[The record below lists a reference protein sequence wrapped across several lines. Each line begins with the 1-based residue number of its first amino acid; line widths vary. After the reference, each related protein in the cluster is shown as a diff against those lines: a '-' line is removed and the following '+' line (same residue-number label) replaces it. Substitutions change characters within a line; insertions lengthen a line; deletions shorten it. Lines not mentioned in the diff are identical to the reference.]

1 MMIDEALAVFLLAAA
16 YDILLGEM
24 PARIHPV
31 VWIGRLISFLRLRF
45 PASKIGGMALALVVI
60 AVTVLSGHLLVMAA
74 GYLPLLPLLLSAF
87 LLKSTFAI
95 RCLLQVSSDIGKMI
109 EEDME
114 QARSMLPALVGRDTA
129 SLSQGQ
135 ASSAVIE
142 SLSENYVDGI
152 LSPIFYYVLFSPLG
166 LGLEAA
172 LAFKAVSTMDSMWG
186 YKNER
191 WRDLGWAAARLDD
204 VLAWVPARI
213 SAYVLRFTPTGEK
226 PGVWPGWAK
235 VAEQAGAMASP
246 NAGWPMATAAWL
258 HGRGM
263 GGPTIYHGQVVEKP
277 RLGPDDAPA
286 WGSDSLAGLLRHIRR
301 AAWAGCLAL
310 WLTCTL
316 VLLTS

>member
-1 MMIDEALAVFLLAAA
+1 MINEALAVFLLAAA

-60 AVTVLSGHLLVMAA
+60 AVTVLSGHLLVRAA

-87 LLKSTFAI
+87 LLKSTFSM
-95 RCLLQVSSDIGKMI
+95 RCLLQVSSDIGRAI
-109 EEDME
+109 EEDMDR
-114 QARSMLPALVGRDTA
+114 ARSMLPALVGRDTA

-172 LAFKAVSTMDSMWG
+172 LAFKAVSTMDSMVG
-186 YKNER
+186 YKTKGLK
-191 WRDLGWAAARLDD
+191 DLGFAGARADDLLNFIPARLSIFSIG
-204 VLAWVPARI
+204 LARP
-213 SAYVLRFTPTGEK
+213 LR
-226 PGVWPGWAK
+226 
-235 VAEQAGAMASP
+235 AGAALRAAWRFHGRTPSP
-246 NAGWPMATAAWL
+246 NSGWPMAACAGAL
-258 HGRGM
+258 GLKL
-263 GGPTIYHGQVVEKP
+263 EKP
-277 RLGPDDAPA
+277 G
-286 WGSDSLAGLLRHIRR
+286 GY
-301 AAWAGCLAL
+301 
-310 WLTCTL
+310 
-316 VLLTS
+316 VLLDEGEEPRTSDVPRAIGLIQRAIFLILAAALLILYSA

>member
-1 MMIDEALAVFLLAAA
+1 MINEALAVFLLAAA

-60 AVTVLSGHLLVMAA
+60 AVTVLSGHLLVRAA

-87 LLKSTFAI
+87 LLKSTFSM
-95 RCLLQVSSDIGKMI
+95 RCLLQVSSDIGRAI
-109 EEDME
+109 EEDMDR
-114 QARSMLPALVGRDTA
+114 ARSMLPALVGRDTA

-172 LAFKAVSTMDSMWG
+172 LAFKAVSTMDSMVG
-186 YKNER
+186 YKTEGLR
-191 WRDLGWAAARLDD
+191 ELGFAGARADDLLNFIPARLSIFSIA
-204 VLAWVPARI
+204 LARP
-213 SAYVLRFTPTGEK
+213 L
-226 PGVWPGWAK
+226 
-235 VAEQAGAMASP
+235 QAGAALAAAIRFHGRTPSP
-246 NAGWPMATAAWL
+246 NSGWPMAACAGAL
-258 HGRGM
+258 GLRL
-263 GGPTIYHGQVVEKP
+263 EKP
-277 RLGPDDAPA
+277 
-286 WGSDSLAGLLRHIRR
+286 GSY
-301 AAWAGCLAL
+301 
-310 WLTCTL
+310 
-316 VLLTS
+316 VLLDEGKEPQTSDVPLAIGLIQRAIFLILAAALLILYSA

>member
-1 MMIDEALAVFLLAAA
+1 MGMMMINEALAVFLLAAA

-60 AVTVLSGHLLVMAA
+60 AVTVLSGHLLVRAA

-87 LLKSTFAI
+87 LLKSTFSM
-95 RCLLQVSSDIGKMI
+95 RCLLQVSSDIGRAI
-109 EEDME
+109 EEDMDR
-114 QARSMLPALVGRDTA
+114 ARSMLPALVGRDTA

-172 LAFKAVSTMDSMWG
+172 LAFKAVSTMDSMVG
-186 YKNER
+186 YKTEGLR
-191 WRDLGWAAARLDD
+191 ELGFAGARSDDLLNFIPARLSIFSIA
-204 VLAWVPARI
+204 LARP
-213 SAYVLRFTPTGEK
+213 L
-226 PGVWPGWAK
+226 
-235 VAEQAGAMASP
+235 QAGAALAAAIRFHGRTPSP
-246 NAGWPMATAAWL
+246 NSGWPMAACAGAL
-258 HGRGM
+258 GLRL
-263 GGPTIYHGQVVEKP
+263 EKP
-277 RLGPDDAPA
+277 
-286 WGSDSLAGLLRHIRR
+286 GSY
-301 AAWAGCLAL
+301 
-310 WLTCTL
+310 
-316 VLLTS
+316 VLLDEGEEPQTSDVPLAIGLIQRAIFLILAAALLILYSA

>member
-1 MMIDEALAVFLLAAA
+1 MGMMMINEALAVFLLAAA

-60 AVTVLSGHLLVMAA
+60 AVTVLSGHLLVRAA

-87 LLKSTFAI
+87 LLKSTFSI
-95 RCLLQVSSDIGKMI
+95 RCLLQVSSDIGRAI
-109 EEDME
+109 EEDMDR
-114 QARSMLPALVGRDTA
+114 ARSMLPALVGRDTA

-172 LAFKAVSTMDSMWG
+172 LAFKAVSTMDSMVG
-186 YKNER
+186 YKTEGLR
-191 WRDLGWAAARLDD
+191 ELGFAGARADDLLNFIPARLSIFSIA
-204 VLAWVPARI
+204 LARP
-213 SAYVLRFTPTGEK
+213 L
-226 PGVWPGWAK
+226 
-235 VAEQAGAMASP
+235 QAGATLAAAIRFHGRTPSP
-246 NAGWPMATAAWL
+246 NSGWPMAACAGAL
-258 HGRGM
+258 GLRL
-263 GGPTIYHGQVVEKP
+263 EKP
-277 RLGPDDAPA
+277 
-286 WGSDSLAGLLRHIRR
+286 GSY
-301 AAWAGCLAL
+301 
-310 WLTCTL
+310 
-316 VLLTS
+316 VLLDEGKEPQTSDVPLAIGLIQRAIFLILAAALLILYSA

>member
-1 MMIDEALAVFLLAAA
+1 MINEALAVFLLAAA

-60 AVTVLSGHLLVMAA
+60 AVTVLSGHLLVRAA

-87 LLKSTFAI
+87 LLKSTFSM
-95 RCLLQVSSDIGKMI
+95 RCLLQVSSDIGRAI
-109 EEDME
+109 EEDMDR
-114 QARSMLPALVGRDTA
+114 ARSMLPALVGRDTA

-172 LAFKAVSTMDSMWG
+172 LAFKAVSTMDSMVG
-186 YKNER
+186 YKTKGLRELGYAGAR
-191 WRDLGWAAARLDD
+191 ADDLLNFIPARLSIFSIA
-204 VLAWVPARI
+204 LARP
-213 SAYVLRFTPTGEK
+213 L
-226 PGVWPGWAK
+226 
-235 VAEQAGAMASP
+235 QAGAALAAAIRFHGRTPSP
-246 NAGWPMATAAWL
+246 NSGWPMAACAGAL
-258 HGRGM
+258 GLRL
-263 GGPTIYHGQVVEKP
+263 EKP
-277 RLGPDDAPA
+277 
-286 WGSDSLAGLLRHIRR
+286 GSY
-301 AAWAGCLAL
+301 
-310 WLTCTL
+310 
-316 VLLTS
+316 VLLDEGKEPQTSDVPLAIGLIQRAIFLILAAALLILYSA

>member
-1 MMIDEALAVFLLAAA
+1 MINEALAVFLLAAA

-60 AVTVLSGHLLVMAA
+60 AVTVLSGHLLVRAA

-87 LLKSTFAI
+87 LLKSTFSI
-95 RCLLQVSSDIGKMI
+95 RCLLQVSSDIGRAI
-109 EEDME
+109 EEDMDR
-114 QARSMLPALVGRDTA
+114 ARSMLPALVGRDTA

-172 LAFKAVSTMDSMWG
+172 LAFKAVSTMDSMVG
-186 YKNER
+186 YKTEGLR
-191 WRDLGWAAARLDD
+191 ELGFAGARADDLLNFIPARLSIFSIA
-204 VLAWVPARI
+204 LARP
-213 SAYVLRFTPTGEK
+213 L
-226 PGVWPGWAK
+226 
-235 VAEQAGAMASP
+235 QAGAALAAAIRFHGRTPSP
-246 NAGWPMATAAWL
+246 NSGWPMAACAGAL
-258 HGRGM
+258 GLRL
-263 GGPTIYHGQVVEKP
+263 EKP
-277 RLGPDDAPA
+277 
-286 WGSDSLAGLLRHIRR
+286 GSY
-301 AAWAGCLAL
+301 
-310 WLTCTL
+310 
-316 VLLTS
+316 VLLDEGKEPQTSDVPLAIGLIQRAIFLILAAALLILYSA

>member
-1 MMIDEALAVFLLAAA
+1 MINEALAVFLLAAA

-60 AVTVLSGHLLVMAA
+60 AVTVLSGHLLVRAA

-87 LLKSTFAI
+87 LLKSTFSM
-95 RCLLQVSSDIGKMI
+95 RGLLQVSSDIGRAI
-109 EEDME
+109 EEDMDR
-114 QARSMLPALVGRDTA
+114 ARSMLPALVGRDTA

-172 LAFKAVSTMDSMWG
+172 LAFKAVSTMDSMVG
-186 YKNER
+186 YKTEGLR
-191 WRDLGWAAARLDD
+191 ELGFAGARADDLLNFIPARLSIFSIA
-204 VLAWVPARI
+204 LARP
-213 SAYVLRFTPTGEK
+213 L
-226 PGVWPGWAK
+226 
-235 VAEQAGAMASP
+235 QAGAALAAAIRFHGRTPSP
-246 NAGWPMATAAWL
+246 NSGWPMAACAGAL
-258 HGRGM
+258 GLRL
-263 GGPTIYHGQVVEKP
+263 EKP
-277 RLGPDDAPA
+277 
-286 WGSDSLAGLLRHIRR
+286 GSY
-301 AAWAGCLAL
+301 
-310 WLTCTL
+310 
-316 VLLTS
+316 VLLDEGKEPQTSDVPLAIGLIQRAIFLILAAALLILYSA

>member
-1 MMIDEALAVFLLAAA
+1 MMMINEALAVFLLAAA

-60 AVTVLSGHLLVMAA
+60 AVTVLSGHLLVRAA

-87 LLKSTFAI
+87 LLKSTFSM
-95 RCLLQVSSDIGKMI
+95 RCLLQVSSDIGRAI
-109 EEDME
+109 EEDMDR
-114 QARSMLPALVGRDTA
+114 ARSMLPALVGRDTA

-172 LAFKAVSTMDSMWG
+172 LAFKAVSTM
-186 YKNER
+186 
-191 WRDLGWAAARLDD
+191 
-204 VLAWVPARI
+204 
-213 SAYVLRFTPTGEK
+213 
-226 PGVWPGWAK
+226 
-235 VAEQAGAMASP
+235 
-246 NAGWPMATAAWL
+246 
-258 HGRGM
+258 
-263 GGPTIYHGQVVEKP
+263 
-277 RLGPDDAPA
+277 
-286 WGSDSLAGLLRHIRR
+286 
-301 AAWAGCLAL
+301 
-310 WLTCTL
+310 
-316 VLLTS
+316 

>member
-1 MMIDEALAVFLLAAA
+1 MINEALAVFLLAAA

-60 AVTVLSGHLLVMAA
+60 AVTVLSGHLLVRAA

-87 LLKSTFAI
+87 LLKSTFSM
-95 RCLLQVSSDIGKMI
+95 RCLLQVSSDIGRAI
-109 EEDME
+109 EEDMDR
-114 QARSMLPALVGRDTA
+114 ARSMLPALVGRDTA

-172 LAFKAVSTMDSMWG
+172 LAFKAVSTMDSMVG
-186 YKNER
+186 YKTEGLR
-191 WRDLGWAAARLDD
+191 ELGFAGARADDLLNFIPARLSIFSIA
-204 VLAWVPARI
+204 LARP
-213 SAYVLRFTPTGEK
+213 L
-226 PGVWPGWAK
+226 
-235 VAEQAGAMASP
+235 QAGAALAAAIRFHGRTPSP
-246 NAGWPMATAAWL
+246 NSGWPMAACAGAL
-258 HGRGM
+258 GLRL
-263 GGPTIYHGQVVEKP
+263 EKP
-277 RLGPDDAPA
+277 
-286 WGSDSLAGLLRHIRR
+286 GSY
-301 AAWAGCLAL
+301 
-310 WLTCTL
+310 
-316 VLLTS
+316 VLLDEGEEPQTRDVPLAIGLIQRAIFLILAAALLILYSA

>member
-1 MMIDEALAVFLLAAA
+1 MMMINEALAVFLLAAA

-60 AVTVLSGHLLVMAA
+60 AVTVLSGHLLVRAA

-87 LLKSTFAI
+87 LLKSTFSM
-95 RCLLQVSSDIGKMI
+95 RCLLQVSSDIGRAI
-109 EEDME
+109 EEDMDR
-114 QARSMLPALVGRDTA
+114 ARSMLPALVGRDTA

-172 LAFKAVSTMDSMWG
+172 LAFKAVSTMDSMVG
-186 YKNER
+186 YKTEGLR
-191 WRDLGWAAARLDD
+191 ELGFAGARSDDLLNFIPARLSIFSIA
-204 VLAWVPARI
+204 LARP
-213 SAYVLRFTPTGEK
+213 L
-226 PGVWPGWAK
+226 
-235 VAEQAGAMASP
+235 QAGAALAAAIRFHGRTPSP
-246 NAGWPMATAAWL
+246 NSGWPMAACAGAL
-258 HGRGM
+258 GLRL
-263 GGPTIYHGQVVEKP
+263 EKP
-277 RLGPDDAPA
+277 
-286 WGSDSLAGLLRHIRR
+286 GSY
-301 AAWAGCLAL
+301 
-310 WLTCTL
+310 
-316 VLLTS
+316 VLLDEGKEPQTSDVPLAIGLIQRAIFLILAAALLILYSA

>member
-1 MMIDEALAVFLLAAA
+1 MGMMMINEALAVFLLAAA

-60 AVTVLSGHLLVMAA
+60 AVTVLSGHLLVRAA

-87 LLKSTFAI
+87 LLKSTFSM
-95 RCLLQVSSDIGKMI
+95 RCLLQVSSDIGRAI
-109 EEDME
+109 EEDMDR
-114 QARSMLPALVGRDTA
+114 ARSMLPALVGRDTA

-172 LAFKAVSTMDSMWG
+172 LAFKAVSTMDSMVG
-186 YKNER
+186 YKTEGLR
-191 WRDLGWAAARLDD
+191 ELGFAGARADDLLNFIPARLSIFSIA
-204 VLAWVPARI
+204 LARP
-213 SAYVLRFTPTGEK
+213 L
-226 PGVWPGWAK
+226 
-235 VAEQAGAMASP
+235 QAGAALAAAIRFHGRTPSP
-246 NAGWPMATAAWL
+246 NSGWPMAACAGAL
-258 HGRGM
+258 GLRL
-263 GGPTIYHGQVVEKP
+263 EKP
-277 RLGPDDAPA
+277 
-286 WGSDSLAGLLRHIRR
+286 GSY
-301 AAWAGCLAL
+301 
-310 WLTCTL
+310 
-316 VLLTS
+316 VLLDEGEEPQTSDVPLAIGLIQRAIFLILAAALLILYSA

>member
-1 MMIDEALAVFLLAAA
+1 MINEALAVFLLAAA

-60 AVTVLSGHLLVMAA
+60 AVTVLSGHLLVRAA

-87 LLKSTFAI
+87 LLKSTFSM
-95 RCLLQVSSDIGKMI
+95 RCLLQVSSDIGRAI
-109 EEDME
+109 EEDMDR
-114 QARSMLPALVGRDTA
+114 ARSMLPALVGRDTA

-172 LAFKAVSTMDSMWG
+172 LAFKAVSTMDSMVG
-186 YKNER
+186 YKTEGLR
-191 WRDLGWAAARLDD
+191 ELGFAGARADDLLNFIPARLSIFSIA
-204 VLAWVPARI
+204 LARP
-213 SAYVLRFTPTGEK
+213 L
-226 PGVWPGWAK
+226 
-235 VAEQAGAMASP
+235 QAGAALAAAICFHGRTPSP
-246 NAGWPMATAAWL
+246 NSGWPMAACAGAL
-258 HGRGM
+258 GLRL
-263 GGPTIYHGQVVEKP
+263 EKP
-277 RLGPDDAPA
+277 
-286 WGSDSLAGLLRHIRR
+286 GSY
-301 AAWAGCLAL
+301 
-310 WLTCTL
+310 
-316 VLLTS
+316 VLLDEGEEPQTSDVPLAIGLIQRAIFLILAAALLILYSA

>member
-1 MMIDEALAVFLLAAA
+1 MINEALAVFLLAAA

-60 AVTVLSGHLLVMAA
+60 AVTVLSGHLLVRAA

-87 LLKSTFAI
+87 LLKSTFSI
-95 RCLLQVSSDIGKMI
+95 RCLLQVSSDIGRAI
-109 EEDME
+109 EEDMDR
-114 QARSMLPALVGRDTA
+114 ARSMLPALVGRDTA

-172 LAFKAVSTMDSMWG
+172 LAFKAVSTMDSMVG
-186 YKNER
+186 YKTEGLR
-191 WRDLGWAAARLDD
+191 ELGFAGARADDLLNFIPARLSIFSIA
-204 VLAWVPARI
+204 LARP
-213 SAYVLRFTPTGEK
+213 L
-226 PGVWPGWAK
+226 
-235 VAEQAGAMASP
+235 QAGATLAAAIRFHGRTPSP
-246 NAGWPMATAAWL
+246 NSGWPMAACAGAL
-258 HGRGM
+258 GLRL
-263 GGPTIYHGQVVEKP
+263 EKP
-277 RLGPDDAPA
+277 
-286 WGSDSLAGLLRHIRR
+286 GSY
-301 AAWAGCLAL
+301 
-310 WLTCTL
+310 
-316 VLLTS
+316 VLLDEGKEPQTSDVPLAIGLIQRAIFLILAAALLILYSA

>member
-1 MMIDEALAVFLLAAA
+1 MGMMMINEALAVFLLAAA

-60 AVTVLSGHLLVMAA
+60 AVTVLSGHLLVRAA

-87 LLKSTFAI
+87 LLKSTFSM
-95 RCLLQVSSDIGKMI
+95 RCLLQVSSDIGRAI
-109 EEDME
+109 EEDMDR
-114 QARSMLPALVGRDTA
+114 ARSMLPALVGRDTA

-172 LAFKAVSTMDSMWG
+172 LAFKAVSTMDSMVG
-186 YKNER
+186 YKTEGLR
-191 WRDLGWAAARLDD
+191 ELGFAGARSDDLLNFIPARLSIFSIA
-204 VLAWVPARI
+204 LARP
-213 SAYVLRFTPTGEK
+213 L
-226 PGVWPGWAK
+226 
-235 VAEQAGAMASP
+235 QAGAALAAAIRFHGRTPSP
-246 NAGWPMATAAWL
+246 NSGWPMAACAGAL
-258 HGRGM
+258 GLRL
-263 GGPTIYHGQVVEKP
+263 EKP
-277 RLGPDDAPA
+277 
-286 WGSDSLAGLLRHIRR
+286 GS
-301 AAWAGCLAL
+301 C
-310 WLTCTL
+310 
-316 VLLTS
+316 VLLDEGKEPQTSDVPLAIGLIQRAIFLILAAALLILYSA

>member
-1 MMIDEALAVFLLAAA
+1 MINEALAVFLLAAA

-60 AVTVLSGHLLVMAA
+60 AVTVLSGHLLVRAA

-87 LLKSTFAI
+87 LLKSTFSM
-95 RCLLQVSSDIGKMI
+95 RCLLQVSSDIGRAI
-109 EEDME
+109 EEDMDR
-114 QARSMLPALVGRDTA
+114 ARSMLPALVGRDTA

-172 LAFKAVSTMDSMWG
+172 LAFKAVSTMDSMVG
-186 YKNER
+186 YKTEGLR
-191 WRDLGWAAARLDD
+191 ELGFAGARSDDLLNFIPARLSIFSIA
-204 VLAWVPARI
+204 LARP
-213 SAYVLRFTPTGEK
+213 L
-226 PGVWPGWAK
+226 
-235 VAEQAGAMASP
+235 QAGAALAAAIRFHGRTPSP
-246 NAGWPMATAAWL
+246 NSGWPMAACAGAL
-258 HGRGM
+258 GLRL
-263 GGPTIYHGQVVEKP
+263 EKP
-277 RLGPDDAPA
+277 
-286 WGSDSLAGLLRHIRR
+286 GSY
-301 AAWAGCLAL
+301 
-310 WLTCTL
+310 
-316 VLLTS
+316 VLLDEGEEPQTSDVPLAIGLIQRAIFLILAAALLILYSA

>member
-1 MMIDEALAVFLLAAA
+1 MQGEALAVFLLAAA

-60 AVTVLSGHLLVMAA
+60 AVTVLSGHLLVRAA

-87 LLKSTFAI
+87 LLKSTFSM
-95 RCLLQVSSDIGKMI
+95 RCLLQVSSDIGRAI
-109 EEDME
+109 EEDMDR
-114 QARSMLPALVGRDTA
+114 ARSMLPALVGRDTA

-172 LAFKAVSTMDSMWG
+172 LAFKAVSTMDSMVG
-186 YKNER
+186 YKTEGLR
-191 WRDLGWAAARLDD
+191 ELGFAGARADDLLNFIPARLSIFSIA
-204 VLAWVPARI
+204 LARP
-213 SAYVLRFTPTGEK
+213 L
-226 PGVWPGWAK
+226 
-235 VAEQAGAMASP
+235 QAGAALAAAIRFHGRTPSP
-246 NAGWPMATAAWL
+246 NSGWPMAACAGAL
-258 HGRGM
+258 GLRL
-263 GGPTIYHGQVVEKP
+263 EKP
-277 RLGPDDAPA
+277 
-286 WGSDSLAGLLRHIRR
+286 GSY
-301 AAWAGCLAL
+301 
-310 WLTCTL
+310 
-316 VLLTS
+316 VLLDEGKEPQTSDVPLAIGLIQRAIFLILAAALLILYSA

>member
-172 LAFKAVSTMDSMWG
+172 LAFKAVSTMDSMVG
-186 YKNER
+186 YKTKGLKEVGFAGAR
-191 WRDLGWAAARLDD
+191 ADDLLNFIPARLSIFPIA
-204 VLAWVPARI
+204 LARP
-213 SAYVLRFTPTGEK
+213 LR
-226 PGVWPGWAK
+226 
-235 VAEQAGAMASP
+235 AGAALRAAFRYHDRTPSP
-246 NAGWPMATAAWL
+246 NSGWPMAACAGAL
-258 HGRGM
+258 GLRL
-263 GGPTIYHGQVVEKP
+263 EKP
-277 RLGPDDAPA
+277 G
-286 WGSDSLAGLLRHIRR
+286 GY
-301 AAWAGCLAL
+301 
-310 WLTCTL
+310 
-316 VLLTS
+316 VLLDEGKEPQTSDVPLAIGLIQRAIFLILAAALLILYSA

>member
-1 MMIDEALAVFLLAAA
+1 MMADEALAVFLLAAA

-45 PASKIGGMALALVVI
+45 PSSKIGGVALALVVI

-109 EEDME
+109 EEDMS

-172 LAFKAVSTMDSMWG
+172 LAFKAVSTMDSMVG
-186 YKNER
+186 YKTKGLKEVGFAGAR
-191 WRDLGWAAARLDD
+191 ADDLLNFIPARLSIFPIA
-204 VLAWVPARI
+204 LARP
-213 SAYVLRFTPTGEK
+213 LRADAALRAAFRYHDRTP
-226 PGVWPGWAK
+226 
-235 VAEQAGAMASP
+235 SP
-246 NAGWPMATAAWL
+246 NSGWPMAACAGAL
-258 HGRGM
+258 GLRL
-263 GGPTIYHGQVVEKP
+263 EKP
-277 RLGPDDAPA
+277 G
-286 WGSDSLAGLLRHIRR
+286 GY
-301 AAWAGCLAL
+301 
-310 WLTCTL
+310 
-316 VLLTS
+316 VLLDEGEEPRTSDVPRAIGLIQRAIFLILAAALLILYSA

>member
-1 MMIDEALAVFLLAAA
+1 MGMMMINEALAVFLLAAA

-60 AVTVLSGHLLVMAA
+60 AVTVLSGHLLVRAA

-87 LLKSTFAI
+87 LLKSTFSM
-95 RCLLQVSSDIGKMI
+95 RCLLQVSSDIGRAI
-109 EEDME
+109 EEDMDR
-114 QARSMLPALVGRDTA
+114 ARSMLPALVGRDTA

-172 LAFKAVSTMDSMWG
+172 LAFKAVSTMDSMVG
-186 YKNER
+186 YKTEGLR
-191 WRDLGWAAARLDD
+191 ELGFAGARSDDLLNFIPARLSIFSIA
-204 VLAWVPARI
+204 LARP
-213 SAYVLRFTPTGEK
+213 L
-226 PGVWPGWAK
+226 
-235 VAEQAGAMASP
+235 QAGAALAAAIRFHGRTPSP
-246 NAGWPMATAAWL
+246 NSGWPMAACAGAL
-258 HGRGM
+258 GLRL
-263 GGPTIYHGQVVEKP
+263 EKP
-277 RLGPDDAPA
+277 
-286 WGSDSLAGLLRHIRR
+286 GSY
-301 AAWAGCLAL
+301 
-310 WLTCTL
+310 
-316 VLLTS
+316 VLLDEGKEPQTSDVPLAIGLIQRAIFLILAAALLILYSA

>member
-31 VWIGRLISFLRLRF
+31 VWIGRLISFLHLRF

-60 AVTVLSGHLLVMAA
+60 SVTVLSGHLLVRAA

-87 LLKSTFAI
+87 LLKSTFAM
-95 RCLLQVSSDIGKMI
+95 RCLIQVSSDIGKMI
-109 EEDME
+109 EEDMS

-172 LAFKAVSTMDSMWG
+172 LAFKAVSTMDSMVG
-186 YKNER
+186 YKTKGLKEVGFAGAR
-191 WRDLGWAAARLDD
+191 ADDLLNFIPARLSIFSIA
-204 VLAWVPARI
+204 LARP
-213 SAYVLRFTPTGEK
+213 LR
-226 PGVWPGWAK
+226 
-235 VAEQAGAMASP
+235 AGAALRAAWRYHGRTPSP
-246 NAGWPMATAAWL
+246 NSGWPMAACAGAL
-258 HGRGM
+258 GLKL
-263 GGPTIYHGQVVEKP
+263 EKP
-277 RLGPDDAPA
+277 G
-286 WGSDSLAGLLRHIRR
+286 GY
-301 AAWAGCLAL
+301 
-310 WLTCTL
+310 
-316 VLLTS
+316 VLLDEGEEPRTSDVPRAIGLIQRAIFLILAAALLILYSA